1 MPFLLSQLIE
11 ASRWIGAL
19 LVLSIHV
26 TNITVNQADIMS
38 APHAWAAYVWW
49 FFNGFGLG
57 HQAVIGFF
65 VLSGWLVGGAVLAK
79 IGKSKDFL
87 RDYFVH
93 RVSRIYIVLAP
104 ALVVTAALDAAG
116 STLFPDSG
124 VYDWSIFKGHY
135 TLSIFLANLANLQT
149 IYSEYFG
156 VNGPLWSLACEFWCY
171 VLFPLLMMP
180 MARHL
185 PPVWRYGAFL
195 LGLALT
201 LVLAWPESWFGFGFV
216 IWAMGAFASRA
227 ERPLIRSRWLSL
239 AIYAVVVVLIRL
251 MVRGPLLE
259 AYPSL
264 AQAADIVG
272 AALFMNLLLAFRD
285 GPLTGFSALR
295 WRMHAP
301 LANFSF
307 SLYAIHMPMI
317 VFARAWIGQFLG
329 RDWATEL
336 ATPAHY
342 AAALSVMFVTIVC
355 GYGFSRL
362 TEARTSEARRAL
374 RRLLDRLLP
383 STAPVTAVKE
393 RATVES

>member
-38 APHAWAAYVWW
+38 APHAPPVYVWW

-57 HQAVIGFF
+57 HQAVVGFF

-79 IGKSKDFL
+79 IGKSRDFL

-104 ALVVTAALDAAG
+104 ALFFTAGLDGAG
-116 STLFPDSG
+116 AILFPDSG
-124 VYDWSIFKGHY
+124 VYDWPMFKGHY
-135 TLSIFLANLANLQT
+135 TIPIFLANLANLQS
-149 IYSEYFG
+149 IYVDYFG

-185 PPVWRYGAFL
+185 PPVRRYGAFL

-201 LVLAWPESWFGFGFV
+201 LVLAWPESWFTFGFV
-216 IWAMGAFASRA
+216 IWAISAFASRA
-227 ERPLIRSRWLSL
+227 DRPLIRSRWLSL
-239 AIYAVVVVLIRL
+239 AIYAAVVVLIRL
-251 MVRGPLLE
+251 TVRGPLLD
-259 AYPSL
+259 AHPL
-264 AQAADIVG
+264 LGRAADVVG
-272 AALFMNLLLAFRD
+272 AMLFINLLLAFRD
-285 GPLTGFSALR
+285 GPQTGFSALR
-295 WRMHAP
+295 WRIHAP

-307 SLYAIHMPMI
+307 SLYAIHMPVI
-317 VFARAWIGQFLG
+317 VFARAWIGQYLG

-342 AAALSVMFVTIVC
+342 AAAIVVVLMTVIC
-355 GYGFSRL
+355 GYGLSRL

-374 RRLLDRLLP
+374 RRLLDRLIP
-383 STAPVTAVKE
+383 PPAAVAVVPE
-393 RATVES
+393 RESVES